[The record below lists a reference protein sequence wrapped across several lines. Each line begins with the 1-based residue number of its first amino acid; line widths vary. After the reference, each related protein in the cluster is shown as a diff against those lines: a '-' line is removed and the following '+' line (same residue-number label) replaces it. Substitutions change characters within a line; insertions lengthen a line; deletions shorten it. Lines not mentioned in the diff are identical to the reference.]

1 MTGYDISTIAN
12 NGDVS
17 QTSVNV
23 NNFSYSAS
31 TGSGLRGGQ
40 NLVLDYGTFSIG
52 NPDSSFI
59 IDSRIDIVAPKFT
72 LVQGSPR
79 ENLTVAAVNANGST
93 TNTNATGS
101 TDTVEEINAFTILR
115 ASDESAFTKSKASGS
130 SGSIVLDSSQTV
142 AYTFNNDGT
151 LSLQNINAGSGS
163 TPGDSLIV
171 FANNTNR
178 LVIQNDKT
186 GNSPNFSIA
195 EVEVGNFDAG
205 NPVSTNIDVDL
216 KDGDG
221 DQSNSAFAI
230 NFNPDSPTNSNPP
243 ITIDLDGNGISYLS
257 LEDDIRFTDI
267 NTLETIQTAWVAS
280 NDGILVYDANQS
292 GSVETLDEFVLT
304 RLSTQASTDLEAL
317 AEAFDT
323 NQDGIL
329 NALDTDFESFAIWQD
344 LNSDGMSDD
353 GELISLSDLSIK
365 SIDLIYFEDSQS
377 RIDGEGDVE
386 IFGQFNIN
394 YEDGSIG
401 LAEDASFAFRSVSE
415 EQANSNYDLI
425 SSLNNSFNGKDAD
438 ITNPSNSEKTD
449 ISAGEL
455 VDQFLAINTVGNE
468 LLSEMQQEL
477 SNIDDDLNAIDT
489 KEFGSQDQDNSYQAN
504 ISESEELDLETD
516 LDIDI
521 IESILIDNFDPTAQ
535 TPAED
540 EAFVYS

>member
-1 MTGYDISTIAN
+1 MK
-12 NGDVS
+12 
-17 QTSVNV
+17 
-23 NNFSYSAS
+23 
-31 TGSGLRGGQ
+31 L
-40 NLVLDYGTFSIG
+40 L
-52 NPDSSFI
+52 
-59 IDSRIDIVAPKFT
+59 
-72 LVQGSPR
+72 
-79 ENLTVAAVNANGST
+79 
-93 TNTNATGS
+93 
-101 TDTVEEINAFTILR
+101 
-115 ASDESAFTKSKASGS
+115 
-130 SGSIVLDSSQTV
+130 
-142 AYTFNNDGT
+142 
-151 LSLQNINAGSGS
+151 
-163 TPGDSLIV
+163 
-171 FANNTNR
+171 
-178 LVIQNDKT
+178 
-186 GNSPNFSIA
+186 
-195 EVEVGNFDAG
+195 
-205 NPVSTNIDVDL
+205 
-216 KDGDG
+216 
-221 DQSNSAFAI
+221 
-230 NFNPDSPTNSNPP
+230 
-243 ITIDLDGNGISYLS
+243 
-257 LEDDIRFTDI
+257 
-267 NTLETIQTAWVAS
+267 
-280 NDGILVYDANQS
+280 
-292 GSVETLDEFVLT
+292 
-304 RLSTQASTDLEAL
+304 
-317 AEAFDT
+317 
-323 NQDGIL
+323 
-329 NALDTDFESFAIWQD
+329 
-344 LNSDGMSDD
+344 
-353 GELISLSDLSIK
+353 
-365 SIDLIYFEDSQS
+365 IDLIYFEDSQS